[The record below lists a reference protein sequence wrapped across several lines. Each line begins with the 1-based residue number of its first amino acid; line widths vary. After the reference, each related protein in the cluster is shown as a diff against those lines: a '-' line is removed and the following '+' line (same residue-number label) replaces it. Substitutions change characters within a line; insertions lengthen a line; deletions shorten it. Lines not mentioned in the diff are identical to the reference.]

1 MAEEIEDLGRI
12 VNFAAEFIVNYGFQ
26 IIGAII
32 ILFIGWLL
40 SNWVAKVILGL
51 CERTHLDI
59 TLSRFFSSLAKAL
72 VLVFVIIIALGKFG
86 ITITPF
92 IAALGAVVFG
102 GTLALQGPLS
112 NYGAGLTIIMTRPF
126 VVGDTIRIQG
136 VSGVVEEIKMAYTQ
150 MSNED
155 GERITVPNR
164 QIAGE
169 ILCNSFSNLV
179 VESII
184 RISYGDDPQKTVD
197 IIKGVLMN
205 HSGVADKPVPLVG
218 IEKFGESAF
227 EIGLRYWLPTR
238 RYHELLYSINGEIHQ
253 SLNSHGIQIAHPQLG
268 VHVTNSR
275 T

>member
-40 SNWVAKVILGL
+40 SNWVAKVTLGL

-155 GERITVPNR
+155 GERITIPNR
-164 QIAGE
+164 QIVGE